1 MYCPKCQTK
10 NNRSDLA
17 CSKCKAPINK
27 ARDAAHPADPQVVK
41 MVAWSLVAMG
51 ILGLIFV
58 IVNSGQDWHTW
69 LDYVGPVALLLVGGG
84 ALLNQRMKK

>member
-1 MYCPKCQTK
+1 MNCPKCQTK
-10 NNRSDLA
+10 NLKTAESCTSCGLDL
-17 CSKCKAPINK
+17 NK
-27 ARDAAHPADPQVVK
+27 VREARAADPSVVK

-84 ALLNQRMKK
+84 ALLSQGMKK